1 MVKIYTKSGDNGK
14 TNLLFGGNTSKS
26 DLRVET
32 YGTVDEAVSFLGLAK
47 SLIANNDIRKI
58 IEDLQHS
65 LFIIGAELATTPQN
79 KKKLNDQVKT
89 ITTDMVNNLESL
101 IDNINEKINLGDKF
115 IMPGN
120 SVGSAA
126 IDVARTVVRRLELI
140 GSDNSINSIIIPYVN
155 RASDLLF
162 ILGRFEDNDKA
173 IKEITDLRKS

>member
-1 MVKIYTKSGDNGK
+1 
-14 TNLLFGGNTSKS
+14 
-26 DLRVET
+26 
-32 YGTVDEAVSFLGLAK
+32 
-47 SLIANNDIRKI
+47 
-58 IEDLQHS
+58 
-65 LFIIGAELATTPQN
+65 
-79 KKKLNDQVKT
+79 
-89 ITTDMVNNLESL
+89 MVNNLESL

-126 IDVARTVVRRLELI
+126 IDVARTVVRRLERRIVELI
-140 GSDNSINSIIIPYVN
+140 GSDNSINSNIIPYVN